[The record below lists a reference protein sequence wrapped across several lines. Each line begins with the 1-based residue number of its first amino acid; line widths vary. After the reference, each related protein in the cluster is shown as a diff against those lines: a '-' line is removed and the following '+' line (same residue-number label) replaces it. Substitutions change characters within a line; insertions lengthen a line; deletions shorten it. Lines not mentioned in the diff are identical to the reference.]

1 MIALSFIHITASSA
15 AQACAQF
22 GTATACT
29 TTLPPS
35 EPCGWCLSTHDGS
48 PRCQACDT
56 TSGCTWARSEL
67 SLCAVPTTNATLPPS
82 PSPEPTG
89 WIPNVYLQ
97 LEAADVE
104 NDEKHCGFADLTYA
118 DRANAE
124 VGCFA
129 CHQWCSGD
137 GADSIEA
144 RISSM
149 LNTVSPGICSTPR
162 FACANHTTLHGG
174 TAKLKYTCDYDC
186 KGIWTSLLK
195 DPLWIAVIQ
204 AGAFA
209 IVVTFVVCICA
220 PICFVACVCVCCA
233 GAVWCC
239 IGSQRQRRSQK
250 VALSAPALLS
260 LDDPEEG
267 TAGSRSLYEPLAEDA
282 LSGGSGGAGGA
293 WADPDL

>member
-1 MIALSFIHITASSA
+1 MIGLSFLLSASSS
-15 AQACAQF
+15 AQFCSQF

-48 PRCQACDT
+48 PRCESCDAA
-56 TSGCTWARSEL
+56 GRCAWAKSEL

-97 LEAADVE
+97 LETADVE
-104 NDEKHCGFADLTYA
+104 NDEKHCGFVDLTYA
-118 DRANAE
+118 SKANAE
-124 VGCFA
+124 IGCFA
-129 CHQWCSGD
+129 CSQWCSGD
-137 GADSIEA
+137 SADSIEA

-149 LNTVSPGICSTPR
+149 LNTIAPGTCRTPR
-162 FACANHTTLHGG
+162 FACTNHTAPHG
-174 TAKLKYTCDYDC
+174 TAKLAYSCDYDC
-186 KGIWTSLLK
+186 HGIWTALLK

-204 AGAFA
+204 AGGFA
-209 IVVTFVVCICA
+209 IVVAFIVCIGV
-220 PICFVACVCVCCA
+220 PICFVVCACICCA
-233 GAVWCC
+233 GAVWWF
-239 IGSQRQRRSQK
+239 IGCSKQRRSQK

-267 TAGSRSLYEPLAEDA
+267 TAGSRSLYEPLADEA
-282 LSGGSGGAGGA
+282 LSSGGGA